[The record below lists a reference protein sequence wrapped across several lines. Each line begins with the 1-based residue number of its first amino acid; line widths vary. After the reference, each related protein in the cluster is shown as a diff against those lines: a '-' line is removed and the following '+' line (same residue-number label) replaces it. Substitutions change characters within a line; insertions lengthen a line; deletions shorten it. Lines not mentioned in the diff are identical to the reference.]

1 LTTELSRPLTL
12 DHVPAAGQFL
22 LLVASEAE
30 RAALAERFG
39 LLALLSLPGELQLR
53 PGPEGRVLVTGRLMA
68 EVEQACVVTLE
79 PVRQLVD
86 EMVAWRLLPDGVEP
100 SDGDED
106 PDDLP
111 AEAGAVDMGEA
122 LAQQLSLALDPYP
135 RAPGAELPAEA
146 TDGGAHGP
154 FAALAKLK
162 RPE

>member
-1 LTTELSRPLTL
+1 
-12 DHVPAAGQFL
+12 
-22 LLVASEAE
+22 
-30 RAALAERFG
+30 
-39 LLALLSLPGELQLR
+39 
-53 PGPEGRVLVTGRLMA
+53 
-68 EVEQACVVTLE
+68 
-79 PVRQLVD
+79 
-86 EMVAWRLLPDGVEP
+86 VEP